1 MEDIEG
7 WEPHPTRKNIFI
19 DQETGLLYRRT
30 KVGSFRR
37 IPQKMTE
44 HQELEDFRKSS
55 GLVAMTSRSRGR
67 IPPPSDKT
75 LSKES
80 E

>member
-1 MEDIEG
+1 MENYEG
-7 WEPHPTRKNIFI
+7 WDPHPSRKNIYI
-19 DQETGLLYRRT
+19 DQETGLLYRRRES
-30 KVGSFRR
+30 GSFDR

-44 HQELEDFRKSS
+44 HQELEDFRKAS

-67 IPPPSDKT
+67 TPPPSDKI
-75 LSKES
+75 LAEES

>member
-1 MEDIEG
+1 MEKTKK
-7 WEPHPTRKNIFI
+7 WEPHPTKENIFI
-19 DQETGLLYRRT
+19 NQTNGLLYERLE
-30 KVGSFRR
+30 GGWYNR

-44 HQELEDFRKSS
+44 LQELEEFRKAS

-75 LSKES
+75 LTEES

>member
-1 MEDIEG
+1 MENYEG
-7 WEPHPTRKNIFI
+7 WDPHPSRKNIFI
-19 DQETGLLYRRT
+19 DQETGLLYERSV
-30 KVGSFRR
+30 VGSFHR

-44 HQELEDFRKSS
+44 HQELEDFRKAS

-67 IPPPSDKT
+67 TPPPSDKT

>member
-1 MEDIEG
+1 
-7 WEPHPTRKNIFI
+7 
-19 DQETGLLYRRT
+19 
-30 KVGSFRR
+30 
-37 IPQKMTE
+37 MTVL
-44 HQELEDFRKSS
+44 QELEEFRKAS
-55 GLVAMTSRSRGR
+55 GLAMTSRSRGR

>member
-7 WEPHPTRKNIFI
+7 WEPHPTRKNIYKNLK
-19 DQETGLLYRRT
+19 TGLLYRRRES
-30 KVGSFRR
+30 GSFHR

-44 HQELEDFRKSS
+44 HQELEEFRKSS

-67 IPPPSDKT
+67 IPPPSDNT
-75 LSKES
+75 LTE